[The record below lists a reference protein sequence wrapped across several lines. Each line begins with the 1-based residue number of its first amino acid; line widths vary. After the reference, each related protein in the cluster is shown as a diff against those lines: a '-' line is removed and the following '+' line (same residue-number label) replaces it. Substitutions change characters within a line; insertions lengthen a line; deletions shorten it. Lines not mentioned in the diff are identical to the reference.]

1 MAVTAKAQEMK
12 AAGHDVIGLAAGE
25 PDFDTPDFIK
35 DAAKAALDKGKTKY
49 TAATGT
55 PELRKA
61 ICGKL
66 KKDNGLDYE
75 PNQIVVGNGAKQ
87 VIFNA
92 LVATLNPGDE
102 VIIPTPYWVSYPD
115 MVLIGEGTPVIV
127 DTGDTFKLQPYA
139 LEAAITPKTKW
150 LILNSPSNPTGAGY
164 SKADLRALADVLLKH
179 EQVMVICDDI
189 YEYLVYDGFEFATL
203 GEVEPKLMDRVLTV
217 NGFSKAYS
225 MTGWRVGYGAGPLA
239 LMKQIGALQS
249 HSTSNACSISQEA
262 ALAALQGSLDF
273 LDDWRVAF
281 KRRRDLVVSKLN
293 AIDGITCKTPE
304 GAFYVFPSCAALVG
318 KTTPAG
324 KKIENDLDVA
334 AYLLEDA
341 LCAVVPGSAFGAE
354 GYFRISYATSDA
366 ALEEACSRIA
376 DAIAKLT

>member
-1 MAVTAKAQEMK
+1 
-12 AAGHDVIGLAAGE
+12 
-25 PDFDTPDFIK
+25 
-35 DAAKAALDKGKTKY
+35 
-49 TAATGT
+49 
-55 PELRKA
+55 
-61 ICGKL
+61 
-66 KKDNGLDYE
+66 
-75 PNQIVVGNGAKQ
+75 
-87 VIFNA
+87 
-92 LVATLNPGDE
+92 
-102 VIIPTPYWVSYPD
+102 
-115 MVLIGEGTPVIV
+115 
-127 DTGDTFKLQPYA
+127 
-139 LEAAITPKTKW
+139 
-150 LILNSPSNPTGAGY
+150 
-164 SKADLRALADVLLKH
+164 
-179 EQVMVICDDI
+179 
-189 YEYLVYDGFEFATL
+189 
-203 GEVEPKLMDRVLTV
+203 
-217 NGFSKAYS
+217 
-225 MTGWRVGYGAGPLA
+225 VGYGAGPLA

>member
-225 MTGWRVGYGAGPLA
+225 MTGWRVGYGAGRWL
-239 LMKQIGALQS
+239 
-249 HSTSNACSISQEA
+249 
-262 ALAALQGSLDF
+262 
-273 LDDWRVAF
+273 
-281 KRRRDLVVSKLN
+281 
-293 AIDGITCKTPE
+293 
-304 GAFYVFPSCAALVG
+304 
-318 KTTPAG
+318 
-324 KKIENDLDVA
+324 
-334 AYLLEDA
+334 
-341 LCAVVPGSAFGAE
+341 
-354 GYFRISYATSDA
+354 
-366 ALEEACSRIA
+366 
-376 DAIAKLT
+376 